1 MSRPVVTCDLFSALV
16 DSRSGATAVLAALDR
31 DWPVAPAEVYDR
43 WDATNKALQRDCTS
57 WVPFAE
63 LSRQA
68 LRTTY
73 ADLGV
78 RGPADED
85 ARRLLGSVG
94 QWPLWPDVEQALAA
108 LRAVARVGVLSNVD
122 DAVYAATRAAP
133 LLDPALA
140 MTSERLRAYKP
151 SPRLYEA
158 ARAELG
164 PFLHVASSARDVRG
178 SLEAGTAVVRL
189 VRPGHRLDPDGPAPD
204 HVVESLAELPE
215 LLGRIALR

>member
-1 MSRPVVTCDLFSALV
+1 VPQPVITCDLFSALL
-16 DSRSGATAVLAALDR
+16 DSRSGATAAFARLD
-31 DWPVAPAEVYDR
+31 DAWPVEPAELYDR
-43 WDATNKALQRDCTS
+43 WDVTNKGLQRDCTT

-68 LRTTY
+68 LATTY

-78 RGPADED
+78 RRSPDED
-85 ARRLLGSVG
+85 VRALLGSVG
-94 QWPLWPDVEQALAA
+94 SWPLWPDVELALTG

-122 DAVYAATRAAP
+122 DDLYAATRAAP

-140 MTSERLRAYKP
+140 MTSQRLQAYKP
-151 SPRLYEA
+151 SAQLYRA

-178 SLEAGTAVVRL
+178 SLEAGITAVRL
-189 VRPGHRLDPDGPAPD
+189 VRPGHRLDPDGPAPE
-204 HVVESLAELPE
+204 HVVASLAELPD
-215 LLGRIALR
+215 LLGTLAPR